1 MAGTS
6 KGAPSL
12 EEMLQACAE
21 TVTDPAGREI
31 RVIREKEIEAL
42 CSQQGQTWAEIHV
55 AALRQNI
62 LPYRYLRNRDSVT
75 TAMQLKLAQSR
86 VAVIGAGGL
95 GGQVILLLA
104 RMGVGSLVVVDGDV
118 FDETNENRQALS
130 SVHNRGVNKAI
141 AARSAVASINPG
153 VEVFAHTVRFDKRNG
168 KSILRGCHVVVDA
181 LDSVPDRFAVE
192 AVSRELE
199 IPFVH
204 GAVAGFEGQVMSIF
218 PEDPGLELLY
228 GKEGAGWQPEKRPE
242 AVFGV
247 PAVVPCL
254 VATLQVTE
262 TMKILLNKGR
272 LLRNRML
279 RVDLETA
286 EFHEI
291 VFTEEV

>member
-1 MAGTS
+1 MAETS
-6 KGAPSL
+6 NGAPSL
-12 EEMLQACAE
+12 EEMLQACVE
-21 TVTDPAGREI
+21 TVTDPAGRDI
-31 RVIREKEIEAL
+31 RVIREKGIETL
-42 CSQQGQTWAEIHV
+42 CSQQGRTCGEIHV
-55 AALRQNI
+55 AALREGL
-62 LPYRYLRNRDSVT
+62 LPYRYLRNRDSIT

-104 RMGVGSLVVVDGDV
+104 RMGVGNLVVVDGDV

-153 VEVFAHTVRFDKRNG
+153 VEVFAHPVRFGKRNG
-168 KSILRGCHVVVDA
+168 KSILRGCHVVIDA

-192 AVSRELE
+192 AVSRELG

-228 GKEGAGWQPEKRPE
+228 GTEGAAWHPEKRPE

-254 VATLQVTE
+254 IATLQVME
-262 TMKILLNKGR
+262 TVKILLKNGK

-291 VFTEEV
+291 VFTEEI